1 MGTGND
7 PDFAGGDLLADRAA
21 RREHWAGAFQRIDL
35 ESIWR
40 ASRGGRFRSSLDDIE
55 PAVLAVLGPF
65 NVHWGRASGQL
76 GIVVLDADC
85 ITGELEDFC
94 VGEAKAFARRLRGWH
109 VFGRSASPACVNQLH
124 LLAAEGAAQHSAEA
138 FPKSRLMHVE
148 LDGIDLALD
157 DILAET
163 PDTGDEDDIAEP

>member
-94 VGEAKAFARRLRGWH
+94 VGEAKAFACRVGGWNVSGRG
-109 VFGRSASPACVNQLH
+109 VLPFCINQLH
-124 LLAAEGAAQHSAEA
+124 LLPAERATQYGTVALA
-138 FPKSRLMHVE
+138 KGRLVHIE
-148 LDGIDLALD
+148 LVGIDPALD
-157 DILAET
+157 DIFAES
-163 PDTGDEDDIAEP
+163 PDTCEEDDIAKP